1 VRFFCGSGFPA
12 AIQTVKIQT
21 LEEKKDERRVRLR
34 LGCQSDHM
42 VRHRLVSIH
51 FGQKNQKTGKNLRGC
66 IKMKK
71 SYVIGGVVIVLA
83 MVMAMY
89 SFQSTLT
96 SYVTVS
102 EAKASNRAVQVA
114 GIVVEGTDRYDLTSN
129 NLLFTLRE
137 DSGEEMKVEYDGPR
151 PGNFDNVTKVVAIGK
166 YEPKRKVFL
175 ARELLVKCPT
185 KYEGRVQGE

>member
-1 VRFFCGSGFPA
+1 
-12 AIQTVKIQT
+12 
-21 LEEKKDERRVRLR
+21 
-34 LGCQSDHM
+34 
-42 VRHRLVSIH
+42 
-51 FGQKNQKTGKNLRGC
+51 
-66 IKMKK
+66 MKK
-71 SYVIGGVVIVLA
+71 SYVIGGIVIVLA

-96 SYVTVS
+96 SYVSVS
-102 EAKASNRAVQVA
+102 EAKASNRPVQVA
-114 GIVVEGTDRYDLTSN
+114 GIVVEGSDKYDLESN

-166 YEPKRKVFL
+166 YEPKRRVFQ

-185 KYEGRVQGE
+185 KYEGRVEGE

>member
-1 VRFFCGSGFPA
+1 M
-12 AIQTVKIQT
+12 K
-21 LEEKKDERRVRLR
+21 
-34 LGCQSDHM
+34 
-42 VRHRLVSIH
+42 
-51 FGQKNQKTGKNLRGC
+51 
-66 IKMKK
+66 IKM

-83 MVMAMY
+83 MAMAMY

-114 GIVVEGTDRYDLTSN
+114 GIVVEGTDKYDLASN

-137 DSGEEMKVEYDGPR
+137 DGGDQMMVEYDGPR

-166 YEPKRKVFL
+166 YEPKKGVFL